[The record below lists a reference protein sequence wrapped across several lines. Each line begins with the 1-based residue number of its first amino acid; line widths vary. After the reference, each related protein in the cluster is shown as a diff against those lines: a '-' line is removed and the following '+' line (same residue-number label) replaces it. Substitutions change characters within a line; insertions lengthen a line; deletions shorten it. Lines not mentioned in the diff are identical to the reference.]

1 MLWKWSGIT
10 VVLPG
15 NEIVFGV
22 LVSYLVVVVGV
33 RLLLVVVS
41 ALIDIAIHSALRPK
55 WSRIFQVKCHSR
67 EAR

>member
-22 LVSYLVVVVGV
+22 LISYLVVVVVVVVVGV

-55 WSRIFQVKCHSR
+55 WSRIFK
-67 EAR
+67 